1 MEMSNDTLQMYVA
14 EYAEGTM
21 PSDLVPIFEQFLRQ
35 NPEIQAFVEKARQGH
50 AWLKRYRL
58 ELLKRQ

>member
-1 MEMSNDTLQMYVA
+1 MEMSNEPLQMYVA

-21 PSDLVPIFEQFLRQ
+21 PSDLVPIFEQFLRM
-35 NPEIQAFVEKARQGH
+35 NPDIQAFVEKARQGH
-50 AWLKRYRL
+50 AWLKRYRV